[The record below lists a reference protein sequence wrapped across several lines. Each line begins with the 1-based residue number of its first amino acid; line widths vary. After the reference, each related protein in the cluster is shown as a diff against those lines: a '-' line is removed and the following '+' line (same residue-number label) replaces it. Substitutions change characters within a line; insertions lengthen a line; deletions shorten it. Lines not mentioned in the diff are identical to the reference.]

1 MLKEV
6 VYQIFGGAWPMI
18 VIFTIILSSIR
29 ITYLIVKKQKLVL
42 YKELTYLLF
51 VIYILSLFYIV
62 TFQDDNYGMS
72 NFVPFREMFRYKIG
86 SKLFFRNIVGNI
98 LLYMPLGFF
107 VTAYIDERKIF
118 PTMIISL
125 ITTISIELV
134 QLVIGR
140 VFDID
145 DIILNLF
152 GGFLGALIF
161 TLLDKLKDK
170 LPEIL
175 NKEWFMN
182 MIMILL
188 LLFAVVYLTNLNE
201 YFYDMVSHA

>member
-72 NFVPFREMFRYKIG
+72 NFVPFREMLRYKIG

-125 ITTISIELV
+125 ITTISIELI

-152 GGFLGALIF
+152 GGFLGALTF

-170 LPEIL
+170 LPSVL

>member
-72 NFVPFREMFRYKIG
+72 NFVPFREMLRYKIG

>member
-18 VIFTIILSSIR
+18 VIFTIILFSIR

-72 NFVPFREMFRYKIG
+72 NFVPFREMLRYKIG

-170 LPEIL
+170 LPDIL